1 MLRILGS
8 HQPVSRR
15 QALVAG
21 VAGGL
26 SLPALLAAD
35 ATRGRSELGGVS
47 PPRPPVAHFGQAKA
61 CILLHLYGSP
71 PQHETFDPKPDAPE
85 DVRGELRPIA
95 TSVPGLRIGE
105 FLPRTAARMHR
116 VSLIRSMTHP
126 YPIHGVAYALTGV
139 PKIDVPMEL
148 NPRDGRHWPYIG
160 SVLDAVERKGRRDV
174 PVHAGL
180 PWKLSSRAEPF
191 RRAGPYGGFLGA
203 GYDPVW
209 AELHGSSTA
218 ADPYDGVGLDTH
230 FKAMPPGGE
239 PITLDRLDRRRSL
252 LAQMEAAR
260 RGIDAGGY
268 PRQRGMAME
277 MLTSSRLVQALD
289 TRREPSK
296 VRQRYGATLFGQ
308 SVLTARRM
316 VEAGVRLVTVFWDE
330 FKEANSAWDT
340 HVKQTPRLKTLCPG
354 FDMAFTALLD
364 DLSERGLLD
373 TTLIVVTTEHGR
385 TPKVTKTP
393 GGGREHWSGAYGT
406 ILAGGGIKAG
416 AVHGST
422 DREAGFPKE
431 HPTSPKDVLATMYH
445 LLGVP
450 DDTHLSDREGRP
462 MPLLPEG
469 KILTPLLA

>member
-1 MLRILGS
+1 MLRVLGS
-8 HQPVSRR
+8 RQHLSRR
-15 QALVAG
+15 EALVVG

-26 SLPALLAAD
+26 SLPALLASQVS
-35 ATRGRSELGGVS
+35 RGAK
-47 PPRPPVAHFGQAKA
+47 RPPDPLTPAGPAHFGKAKA
-61 CILLHLYGSP
+61 CILIHLYGSP

-105 FLPRTAARMHR
+105 LLPKTAAQMHR

-126 YPIHGVAYALTGV
+126 YPIHGVAYALTGA

-148 NPRDGRHWPYIG
+148 NPKDGRHWPYIG
-160 SVLDAVERKGRRDV
+160 SVLDAVEPSGRREV
-174 PVHAGL
+174 PLHAAL
-180 PWKLSSRAEPF
+180 PWKFSSRSEPF

-209 AELHGSSTA
+209 AEFHGTPTA
-218 ADPYDGVGLDTH
+218 ADPFDGVAHDTR
-230 FKAMPPGGE
+230 FQATPPGGA
-239 PITLDRLDRRRSL
+239 PISLDRLDKRRTL
-252 LAQMEAAR
+252 LDQMEAAR

-268 PRQRGMAME
+268 DRQRGMAME
-277 MLTSSRLVQALD
+277 LMTSSRLVQSLD
-289 TRREPSK
+289 TRREPS
-296 VRQRYGATLFGQ
+296 RLRERYGMTLFGQ

-316 VEAGVRLVTVFWDE
+316 IESGVRLVTVFWDE
-330 FKEANSAWDT
+330 FKDANSAWDT

-354 FDMAFTALLD
+354 FDAAFTALLD
-364 DLSERGLLD
+364 DLRERGLLD
-373 TTLIVVTTEHGR
+373 TTLVVVTTEHGR

-393 GGGREHWSGAYGT
+393 GGGREHWSGAYST
-406 ILAGGGIKAG
+406 LLAGGGIKAG
-416 AVHGST
+416 HVHGAT

-450 DDTHLSDREGRP
+450 PETHLNDREGRP

-469 KILTPLLA
+469 KVLTPILA